1 MPITES
7 SKTKTMNVL
16 IVEDEPQ
23 LAKEMAEYLS
33 KEHFLCEI
41 APTGTDASEK
51 LAVNLY
57 DFILL
62 DLGLPDYDGFKLL
75 IETLDLTDKPGIII
89 ITARG
94 ELEDRIKGLNL
105 GADDYLAKPF
115 SLVELHSRI
124 QAVARRK
131 FNIKPNDL
139 KIGDFTINPSVRK
152 IYCSSTEIEITKKE
166 FDLLMYLV
174 LNKNKTLTRI
184 QLYEHIWGNI
194 LDDQYDSNFID
205 VHIKNLRKKVMVH
218 AQPDWLKTIRGVGY
232 QVYIEQ

>member
-1 MPITES
+1 
-7 SKTKTMNVL
+7 MNIL
-16 IVEDEPQ
+16 IIEDEPA
-23 LAKEMAEYLS
+23 LANEMLEYLTR
-33 KEHFLCEI
+33 EHYLCELS
-41 APTGTDASEK
+41 GDGNDASEK

-62 DLGLPDYDGFKLL
+62 DLGLPDCDGMSLL
-75 IETLDLTDKPGIII
+75 QQTHSLENKPGIII

-94 ELEDRIKGLNL
+94 ALEDRVKGLDL

-131 FNIKPNDL
+131 FNIKSSEII
-139 KIGDFTINPSVRK
+139 IGDFTINSNTRK
-152 IYCSSTEIEITKKE
+152 ITAFSKEVELTKRE
-166 FDLLMYLV
+166 FDLLLYLV

-184 QLYEHIWGNI
+184 QLYEHIWGNV

-205 VHIKNLRKKVMVH
+205 VHIKNLRKKLSAH
-218 AQPDWLKTIRGVGY
+218 AEVEWLKTIRGVGY
-232 QVYIEQ
+232 MVVVE